1 MAKSDAG
8 TAANPVW
15 NLFKSVKLTIF
26 ILIVLAIASI
36 VGTLIP
42 QQEEAMRFA
51 RELSPGMLRLFQTLN
66 LFDIYHALWFRL
78 IIAALALNLIVCS
91 IDRFPAVWKRLKAL
105 PKPDRAKPFENLPPE
120 RFRGQAIRPRRRSSR
135 DAE

>member
-42 QQEEAMRFA
+42 QQEEAMGFA
-51 RELSPGMLRLFQTLN
+51 RELSPGMLRLFQALN
-66 LFDIYHALWFRL
+66 LFLSWNQS
-78 IIAALALNLIVCS
+78 LA
-91 IDRFPAVWKRLKAL
+91 
-105 PKPDRAKPFENLPPE
+105 
-120 RFRGQAIRPRRRSSR
+120 
-135 DAE
+135 